1 MKYTKIKSIKP
12 APADDIYHLSVKKNQ
27 NFFANK
33 ICVHNCYR
41 GNLAVKLY
49 NFGEVPLT
57 IAKGDRIAQ
66 IVIHKLNQVE
76 FQFVD
81 QISETERG
89 NKGLGSSGN

>member
-1 MKYTKIKSIKP
+1 
-12 APADDIYHLSVKKNQ
+12 
-27 NFFANK
+27 
-33 ICVHNCYR
+33 
-41 GNLAVKLY
+41 
-49 NFGEVPLT
+49 
-57 IAKGDRIAQ
+57 DRIAQ